1 MKHDMAWAPGD
12 LLNGRAWGAVVEAW
26 VASERRSPR
35 KSTSASRLRRVGRV
49 IGSGSAVDWS
59 EEDVTGT
66 PASGGSPGSPS
77 PSDIVLSPGWKR
89 LIDARAFTKVPATA
103 K

>member
-66 PASGGSPGSPS
+66 PVPFGHRLVPGLEAPHRRPGLHQGASDGEV
-77 PSDIVLSPGWKR
+77 I
-89 LIDARAFTKVPATA
+89 I
-103 K
+103 